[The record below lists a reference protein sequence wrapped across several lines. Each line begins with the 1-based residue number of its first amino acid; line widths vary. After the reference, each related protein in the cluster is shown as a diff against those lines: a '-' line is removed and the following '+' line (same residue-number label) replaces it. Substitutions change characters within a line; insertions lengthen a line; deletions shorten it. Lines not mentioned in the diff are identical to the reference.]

1 MISKQAD
8 AKYENNANLDINKLD
23 RFVKITDA
31 ARLLGY
37 SSYQSVKKLVD
48 DNVLNAYSLPQTSRP
63 RILLSELLELR
74 SASENQNFLPKRE
87 RGRPRKYVG
96 SSS

>member
-1 MISKQAD
+1 MISNQAD
-8 AKYENNANLDINKLD
+8 AKYENNPNLDITRLD

-48 DNVLNAYSLPQTSRP
+48 DNVLNAYSLPETSRP

-74 SASENQNFLPKRE
+74 STSENQNFLPKRE

-96 SSS
+96 PSS